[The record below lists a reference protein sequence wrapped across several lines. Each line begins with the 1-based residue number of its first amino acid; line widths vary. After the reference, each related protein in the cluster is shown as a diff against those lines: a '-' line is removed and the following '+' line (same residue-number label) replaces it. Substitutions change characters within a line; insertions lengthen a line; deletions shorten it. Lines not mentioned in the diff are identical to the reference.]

1 MKFAHLG
8 DCHLGGWRQPQLN
21 ELNLKAFQQAI
32 DTGIQQKVDFILIAG
47 DLFDSP
53 YPPIDTLKDTF
64 NCFKKIKDAKIPVFL
79 IAGSHDYSISGKT
92 FLDVLEQA
100 GFCQNVARFEQHGD
114 DILLNPTV
122 YQQAAIYGYPGKKS
136 AMEVEDIERIKLQD
150 TPGLFKILMLH
161 TAIKDAVPT
170 LPLKAVDQDKLPEVD
185 YLALSHLHINYQKP
199 GRAYSGPTFPTDL
212 AELEELQGGSFYIIE
227 NGIPKRHEIKLNEIC
242 SITLEISNALSA
254 TDMILE
260 EVKRKNLQNK
270 IVIIKCHG
278 ILQQGTTADINFP
291 LIEKEC
297 KNLGALVVLKSTA
310 KLHMNEPSLT
320 LNLVNAEDVE
330 SQILKQFETANP
342 GPFNAH
348 TPGLLRALEGEKL
361 DDETSAIFQDRLLAE
376 CKKVL
381 KIS

>member
-21 ELNLKAFQQAI
+21 ELNFKAFQQAL
-32 DTGIQQKVDFILIAG
+32 DTCIKERVDFILIAG

-136 AMEVEDIERIKLQD
+136 AMEVDDLERIKLQD

-170 LPLKAVDQDKLPEVD
+170 LPIKSVDQDKLPTVD

-199 GRAYSGPTFPTDL
+199 GRAYSGPIFPTDL
-212 AELEELQGGSFYIIE
+212 AELEELQCGSFYIIE
-227 NGIPKRHEIKLNEIC
+227 NGMPKRQEIKLNEIC
-242 SITLEISNALSA
+242 SISLEISNALSA
-254 TDMILE
+254 TELILE
-260 EVKRKNLQNK
+260 EVRRHNLREK
-270 IVIIKCHG
+270 ITIIKCHG
-278 ILQQGTTADINFP
+278 ILQQGTAADINFP
-291 LIEKEC
+291 LVEKEC
-297 KNLGALVVLKSTA
+297 RKQGALVVLKSTT
-310 KLHMNEPSLT
+310 KLHMHEPTLT
-320 LNLVNAEDVE
+320 LNLANAEDIEV
-330 SQILKQFETANP
+330 QILRQFETENP
-342 GPFNAH
+342 GPFNTHA
-348 TPGLLRALEGEKL
+348 PGLLRALEGEKL

-381 KIS
+381 NLK